1 MRTFFQDFALD
12 DGRTA
17 TVEWGWSGAEN
28 SVLVV
33 SAWITATEEDVD
45 LNCNESERFED
56 VVLALSPFPPHE
68 DCD

>member
-17 TVEWGWSGAEN
+17 TVEWGWSGD

-33 SAWITATEEDVD
+33 SAWITATDENVE
-45 LNCNESERFED
+45 LNSKESERFQE

-68 DCD
+68 DYD